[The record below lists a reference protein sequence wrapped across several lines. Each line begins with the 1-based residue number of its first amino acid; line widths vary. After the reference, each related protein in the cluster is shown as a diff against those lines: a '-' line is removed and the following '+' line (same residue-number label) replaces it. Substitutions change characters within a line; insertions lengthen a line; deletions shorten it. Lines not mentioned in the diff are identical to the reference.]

1 MVKRKQRRSHARG
14 EGWAPAI
21 YKKIRGDVWPHTVSD
36 SRPNHQSTQKVQRL
50 KKEGPYDIHGQEHWG
65 EGGGFCV
72 KREEGSKSMQNRAQG
87 RLDDSGW
94 GIHKHSGP
102 HPITRCCLMKR
113 ASNDGSRQPHHTLR
127 ATHGTLSATGAAGW
141 KKGAEKKGVKSGS
154 FAINL
159 KIAIRFRCW
168 STRIKWTLHK
178 KQACG
183 RGQVKRGV
191 RRGKSCGLR
200 GMRARAVDGV
210 PWRHPCVWL
219 FHWEGGHSCR

>member
-141 KKGAEKKGVKSGS
+141 KKAQPGCSGEARSKKGGGGNRVD
-154 FAINL
+154 
-159 KIAIRFRCW
+159 
-168 STRIKWTLHK
+168 
-178 KQACG
+178 CG
-183 RGQVKRGV
+183 G
-191 RRGKSCGLR
+191 
-200 GMRARAVDGV
+200 
-210 PWRHPCVWL
+210 CVHVL
-219 FHWEGGHSCR
+219 